1 VYKTILTALIFC
13 SVFTISGVVPSR
25 SYAADH
31 CLSCHGSADKLK
43 TMINDDDFNK
53 KPSEGGYG

>member
-1 VYKTILTALIFC
+1 MHRVILVLA
-13 SVFTISGVVPSR
+13 VFFAVLAPSGVIPS
-25 SYAADH
+25 SIYAADS
-31 CLSCHGSADKLK
+31 CLSCHGSSDKLK